1 MADLAL
7 IDLVGFWIGI
17 FLTFCIL
24 SFLYKDNPFYK
35 FAEHLFIGV
44 SIGYVV
50 TKQYYDTLR
59 PKLIVNLGDG
69 KWWYV
74 IGLVLAVMLLMKLFR
89 KTSHLGRYPI
99 AFVVGLFAGLQIT
112 GVAQGDLGKQ
122 AEGAMQT
129 VVAKQVDLNTGTKT
143 ELQLLPG
150 FSPIVAQKVIDA
162 RAQKPFTSLDE
173 LTALPG
179 LTEMQITDLEE
190 ARGSIS
196 GLDSQ
201 AAVLQM
207 LPSGQRLEAMLK
219 RLESFTATRES
230 TREELGKLIAKA
242 KTANDKAGEDDKKKT
257 AKALAEAEDELTK
270 TMKRFDDAA
279 GLIAMIT
286 GLRDGPHSVVSG
298 YELAAEK
305 AIGAPAASRA
315 GSVWIFGTLSNI
327 LLLLGLLAG
336 LIYFYFSIEQKGPV
350 GRVSRFGVWVLMIGF
365 GASFGY
371 TVQGRIS
378 LAIGRVLDITGANKD
393 PNLAAQIHG
402 VSVAL
407 VSICIIV
414 VGLVVWEIRQRK
426 PDNSGPSEDDPSSGD
441 DSDGSDGDGD
451 DDDEPEPP
459 KSGADE
465 EE

>member
-7 IDLVGFWIGI
+7 IDLLGFWIGI

-50 TKQYYDTLR
+50 TKQYYDTLK

-69 KWWYV
+69 KWWYL
-74 IGLVLAVMLLMKLFR
+74 IGLVLAIMLLLKLFR

-122 AEGAMQT
+122 AEKAMET
-129 VVAKQVDLNTGTKT
+129 VVATEVDLNTAPKN

-150 FSPIVAQKVIDA
+150 FSPSLARKVIER
-162 RAQKPFTSLDE
+162 RAEKPFEGFDDLKG
-173 LTALPG
+173 LPG
-179 LTEMQITDLEE
+179 LTELQVQDIID

-196 GLDSQ
+196 GLDAQ
-201 AAVLQM
+201 AATLPM
-207 LPSGQRLEAMLK
+207 LPAQERVAAMNARLEAHIKAFDDKL
-219 RLESFTATRES
+219 
-230 TREELGKLIAKA
+230 LGK
-242 KTANDKAGEDDKKKT
+242 
-257 AKALAEAEDELTK
+257 
-270 TMKRFDDAA
+270 AA
-279 GLIAMIT
+279 GLLDQTEAAQEMLNNLALSKVHLDTIRYSLNDAHSTISRLELVAQSLIGT
-286 GLRDGPHSVVSG
+286 PPPGRVGGTFVFGLF
-298 YELAAEK
+298 
-305 AIGAPAASRA
+305 SR
-315 GSVWIFGTLSNI
+315 I

-336 LIYFYFSIEQKGPV
+336 LIYFYFSIEQKGPI
-350 GRVSRFGVWVLMIGF
+350 GKVSRFGIWVLMIGF

-378 LAIGRVLDITGANKD
+378 LAIGRVLDISGANKD
-393 PNLAAQIHG
+393 PNLAAQINGVAVAG
-402 VSVAL
+402 VSIV
-407 VSICIIV
+407 IIV
-414 VGLVVWEIRQRK
+414 VGLVFWELGQRK
-426 PDNSGPSEDDPSSGD
+426 NRGDGPSGGD
-441 DSDGSDGDGD
+441 DQRD
-451 DDDEPEPP
+451 DQRDDLPP
-459 KSGADE
+459 APVSERSDE